1 MSETSDRQLSLFS
14 GLDGRRDD
22 PTRTRRPSDRAARDF
37 ATDPR
42 HNVVLEA
49 SAGTGKTSV
58 LVERYLNLLRA
69 DVEPANVLAMT
80 FTRQAAAEMRGRII
94 AQLRADAAQSSSART
109 RWNSLRDRLGEI
121 SISTVDAF
129 CLALLR
135 EFPLEADL
143 DPGFS
148 LADETEVPRL
158 IQDAVERAL
167 AVGARLATDDAGVA
181 ALLARLGHWR
191 AHTALT
197 ALLERRLVVPT
208 AFHRFLR
215 AAPRELTVDAVCGD
229 ACRRLADQMARNR
242 RLLDLMIAAGPGEDA
257 TFALVVRDLQRL
269 VALADLDPG
278 AARGSLDRI
287 REFFLT
293 RRGTPRHD
301 FRHGAGSSARSK
313 RTYREAATALAPH
326 LRQVFQR
333 FDRDVN
339 IVMVRAVQRLFGI
352 AVSEYQRAL
361 EARARLDFSD
371 VLQRAIELLRQMDEF
386 ARSRYRL
393 ESRYQHVLVDE
404 FQDTSRAQWE
414 LVSLLVKAW
423 GEGSGLVDEA
433 PVPPSIFI
441 VGDRKQSIYRFR
453 DADGSVLRSAAG
465 EIALLRPR
473 SEVRRSIAHSFRAG
487 PGLLSFVNDLFEAV
501 ATASGRP
508 DGFTYDAH
516 DRFPLPAVA
525 GRGPALPGAPTD
537 GNVVP
542 ARPLGVGVA
551 EDVETCA
558 SMVALE
564 IEQLLLDGRV
574 RSADG
579 AGERAIRPRD
589 IAILFR
595 ARQSHREFD
604 RALEQRVIPTYVYKG
619 LGFFDADEIK
629 DVRALVRFLANPASE
644 LRAAALLR
652 SRFARLS
659 DPALVALSG
668 RLSEALTAD
677 TASEWASRLPPD
689 DAVRLRLLRHGL
701 YEWLDLVDRLPPAE
715 VLDRVLLD
723 AAYARELKG
732 PHAMQARENLKKMR
746 ALIRKL
752 QNRGYA
758 TMARVAEQVDHLS
771 GDIATAIV
779 EAFDAVHLM
788 TVHAAKG
795 LEFPV
800 VFLVDLGRGTGAH
813 TPAVRVVTGEAED
826 EPSVTV
832 WPYRSDADEAE
843 RWRDVEETKRLL
855 YVASTRARDRLY
867 LSTVLSDG
875 TAAFNRGSF
884 GEVLPDGFASMFE
897 AAGDSSADVVQW
909 RGPSGR
915 AHELRV
921 LSSAVAEHPRD
932 PTGSDADREPTS
944 SVAIDL
950 TPVVQRGGVTRH
962 AVTASVSLDA
972 ESDADADDA
981 GVDSTTRED
990 IEHHRLHGQVLH
1002 QLLQRFLG
1010 RHVPD
1015 SIIAAYATDRLRL
1028 ERPLQPETIEQM
1040 AQRSVWMYR
1049 QFCEDPDVVALRGR
1063 EFLLEVPFSLHD
1075 PSSPSPSG
1083 VAEITTGTID
1093 CLARSGDDQMT
1104 VLEFKTG
1111 GARLEHRRQLE
1122 SYMVAVRAMFP
1133 NATVD
1138 GRIVYPPVE
1147 TNQRWSESK

>member
-1 MSETSDRQLSLFS
+1 MSETSDRQLSLLF
-14 GLDGRRDD
+14 GLDRGRDD
-22 PTRTRRPSDRAARDF
+22 PGWRSLPSDRAARDF

-69 DVEPANVLAMT
+69 DVEPSNVLAMT

-94 AQLRADAAQSSSART
+94 AQLRVDAAQSSSART

-158 IQDAVERAL
+158 VENAVGRAL
-167 AVGARLATDDAGVA
+167 AIGAGLAADDSGVA

-208 AFHRFLR
+208 ALHRFLA
-215 AAPRELTVDAVCGD
+215 AAPRELTVDGVCGE
-229 ACRRLADQMARNR
+229 ACRRLADRMAGER
-242 RLLDLMIAAGPGEDA
+242 RQLELMIEAGPGDDA
-257 TFALVVRDLQRL
+257 TFSLVTRDLQRL
-269 VALADLDPG
+269 AALADLDAG
-278 AARGSLDRI
+278 VARGSLDRI

-293 RRGTPRHD
+293 QRGTPRHD
-301 FRHGAGSSARSK
+301 FSAGATLSAHAK
-313 RTYREAATALAPH
+313 RTYREAAAALAPH
-326 LRQVFQR
+326 VREVVQR
-333 FDRDVN
+333 LDRDVN

-352 AVSEYQRAL
+352 AVSEYQLDL
-361 EARARLDFSD
+361 EGRARLDFSD

-404 FQDTSRAQWE
+404 FQDTSPAQWE

-423 GEGSGLVDEA
+423 SEGSGLVDEA
-433 PVPPSIFI
+433 PVPPTIFI

-453 DADGSVLRSAAG
+453 DADGSVLHAAAR
-465 EIALLRPR
+465 EIAALRPGN
-473 SEVRRSIAHSFRAG
+473 EVRRSIAHSFRAVS
-487 PGLLSFVNDLFEAV
+487 GLLSFVNDLFGAV
-501 ATASGRP
+501 AAASERP
-508 DGFTYDAH
+508 GGFTYESH
-516 DRFPLPAVA
+516 DRFPIQPAEVDRA
-525 GRGPALPGAPTD
+525 AMLGEPTGGA
-537 GNVVP
+537 VVP
-542 ARPLGVGVA
+542 TRPLGVAVA
-551 EDVETCA
+551 DDVESCA
-558 SMVALE
+558 STVASE
-564 IEQLLLDGRV
+564 IERLLGEGRARSTDGSGDRT
-574 RSADG
+574 
-579 AGERAIRPRD
+579 IRPGD
-589 IAILFR
+589 IASLFR

-604 RALEQRVIPTYVYKG
+604 RALEQRSVPTYVYKG

-659 DPALVALSG
+659 DPALVVLAG
-668 RLSEALTAD
+668 RLSESLMAD
-677 TASEWASRLPPD
+677 TVPEGVDRLPPD
-689 DAVRLRLLRHGL
+689 DAARLHLLRGGL
-701 YEWLDLVDRLPPAE
+701 HEWIDLVDRLPPAE

-723 AAYARELKG
+723 AAYARELHG
-732 PHAMQARENLKKMR
+732 PHVAQARENLKKMR

-758 TMARVAEQVDHLS
+758 TMARIADQIDHLS

-788 TVHAAKG
+788 TIHAAKG

-800 VFLVDLGRGTGAH
+800 VFLVDLGRGTGVH
-813 TPAVRVVTGEAED
+813 TPAVRVVTGQAD
-826 EPSVTV
+826 NQPSVTV
-832 WPYRSDADEAE
+832 WPYRSEADEDE

-875 TAAFNRGSF
+875 SAVFNRGSL
-884 GEVLPDGFASMFE
+884 GEVLPEGFASMFE
-897 AAGDSSADVVQW
+897 AAGGPQADVVQW
-909 RGPSGR
+909 RGPAGR
-915 AHELRV
+915 VHELRA
-921 LSSAVAEHPRD
+921 LSPAAADHPPEPMRI
-932 PTGSDADREPTS
+932 DADRDQTS
-944 SVAIDL
+944 TVSVDL
-950 TPVVQRGGVTRH
+950 TPVGQRGGMTRQ
-962 AVTASVSLDA
+962 AITVSVGR
-972 ESDADADDA
+972 DADPHTDGSGADSIA
-981 GVDSTTRED
+981 REET
-990 IEHHRLHGQVLH
+990 EHSRLCGQVVH
-1002 QLLQRFLG
+1002 QLVPRFLG
-1010 RHVPD
+1010 RTVPD
-1015 SIIAAYATDRLRL
+1015 SIIAAGATEWLRREL
-1028 ERPLQPETIEQM
+1028 PLDPDTVEQL
-1040 AQRSVWMYR
+1040 AQRSVRVYLR
-1049 QFCEDPDVVALRGR
+1049 LCEHPDLVSLRDR
-1063 EFLLEVPFSLHD
+1063 EFLFEVPFSFHD
-1075 PSSPSPSG
+1075 PTSPSTSG
-1083 VAEITTGTID
+1083 VREIATGTID
-1093 CLARSGDDQMT
+1093 CLARGRDDRMT

-1111 GARLEHRRQLE
+1111 AARPEHRRHLE
-1122 SYMVAVRAMFP
+1122 SYMVAARSMFP
-1133 NATVD
+1133 DAKVD
-1138 GRIVYPPVE
+1138 GRIVYPTVG
-1147 TNQRWSESK
+1147 TNRTGSGSK

>member
-14 GLDGRRDD
+14 GPDRGREEPGRGLQ
-22 PTRTRRPSDRAARDF
+22 PSDRAARDF

-69 DVEPANVLAMT
+69 DVEPVNVLAMT
-80 FTRQAAAEMRGRII
+80 FTRQAAADMRGRII

-109 RWNSLRDRLGEI
+109 RWNALRDRLGEI

-167 AVGARLATDDAGVA
+167 TIGARLAKDDSGVA

-191 AHTALT
+191 THTALT

-208 AFHRFLR
+208 ALHRFLT
-215 AAPRELTVDAVCGD
+215 AAPRGLTMDGVCGD
-229 ACRRLADQMARNR
+229 ACRQLADRLAGDR
-242 RLLDLMIAAGPGEDA
+242 RQLDLMITAGPAADA
-257 TFALVVRDLQRL
+257 TFSIVARDLQRL
-269 VALADLDPG
+269 AGLADLDPG
-278 AARGSLDRI
+278 VARGSLDRI

-293 RRGTPRHD
+293 QRGTPRHD
-301 FRHGAGSSARSK
+301 FSSGATLSAPAK
-313 RTYREAATALAPH
+313 RTYREAGAALASH
-326 LRQVFQR
+326 VREVTQR

-339 IVMVRAVQRLFGI
+339 VVMVRAVQRLFGI
-352 AVSEYQRAL
+352 AVSEYQREL
-361 EARARLDFSD
+361 EARAQLDFSD

-433 PVPPSIFI
+433 PVPPTVFI

-453 DADGSVLRSAAG
+453 DADGSVLYSAAR
-465 EIALLRPR
+465 EIASLRPGD
-473 SEVRRSIAHSFRAG
+473 EVRQSIAYSFRAV
-487 PGLLSFVNDLFEAV
+487 PGLLSFVNDLFGAI
-501 ATASGRP
+501 AAASERP
-508 DGFTYDAH
+508 DGFTFESH
-516 DRFPLPAVA
+516 DRFPLQTPDL
-525 GRGPALPGAPTD
+525 GDTALPAGPTD
-537 GNVVP
+537 GGP
-542 ARPLGVGVA
+542 TTRPLGVAVA
-551 EDVETCA
+551 DDVETCA
-558 SMVALE
+558 STVASE
-564 IEQLLLDGRV
+564 IQRLLGEERV
-574 RSADG
+574 RSTDG
-579 AGERAIRPRD
+579 SGDRTIRPGD

-604 RALEQRVIPTYVYKG
+604 RALEQRSIPTYVYKG

-644 LRAAALLR
+644 LTAAALLR

-659 DPALVALSG
+659 DPALVALAG
-668 RLSEALTAD
+668 RLSESLIAD
-677 TASEWASRLPPD
+677 SVPQETNRLPPD
-689 DAVRLRLLRHGL
+689 DAARLLLLRQGL
-701 YEWLDLVDRLPPAE
+701 QEWLDLVDRLPPAE

-723 AAYARELKG
+723 AAYARELNG
-732 PHAMQARENLKKMR
+732 PHVAQARENLKKMR

-758 TMARVAEQVDHLS
+758 TMARMAEQIDHLS
-771 GDIATAIV
+771 GDIATAVV

-813 TPAVRVVTGEAED
+813 TPAVRVVTGQAENQ
-826 EPSVTV
+826 PSVTV
-832 WPYRSDADEAE
+832 WPYRSDADDEE

-884 GEVLPDGFASMFE
+884 GELLPDGFAGLFE
-897 AAGDSSADVVQW
+897 AAGDPHVDVVQW
-909 RGPSGR
+909 RGPAGLV
-915 AHELRV
+915 HELRT
-921 LSSAVAEHPRD
+921 LSPGVADHPQEPVGVVDADRDQTSTVGVDLTPVGQRVGVTRRAVTVSVSSDAGPHTD
-932 PTGSDADREPTS
+932 GSDADSIAPDETEYRR
-944 SVAIDL
+944 L
-950 TPVVQRGGVTRH
+950 CGRVV
-962 AVTASVSLDA
+962 
-972 ESDADADDA
+972 
-981 GVDSTTRED
+981 
-990 IEHHRLHGQVLH
+990 H

-1010 RHVPD
+1010 RSVAD
-1015 SIIAAYATDRLRL
+1015 SVVAAYATQQFQL
-1028 ERPLQPETIEQM
+1028 ELPLCSKTIELL
-1040 AQRSVWMYR
+1040 AHRSVEVYQR
-1049 QFCEDPDVVALRGR
+1049 LCGDPDLVSLRDR
-1063 EFLLEVPFSLHD
+1063 EFLFEVPFSFHD
-1075 PSSPSPSG
+1075 PSSPSTAG
-1083 VAEITTGTID
+1083 VAETVTGTID
-1093 CLARSGDDQMT
+1093 CLARGRDNRMT
-1104 VLEFKTG
+1104 VLEFKTD
-1111 GARLEHRRQLE
+1111 AVRPEHRRQLDA
-1122 SYMVAVRAMFP
+1122 YVVAARAMFP
-1133 NATVD
+1133 GATVD
-1138 GRIVYPPVE
+1138 GRIVYAPMG
-1147 TNQRWSESK
+1147 TNRA

>member
-14 GLDGRRDD
+14 GLGRRRDESG
-22 PTRTRRPSDRAARDF
+22 RRSPPADRAARDF

-69 DVEPANVLAMT
+69 DVEPSNILAMT

-94 AQLRADAAQSSSART
+94 TQLRADAAQSSPART

-158 IQDAVERAL
+158 IHDAVERAL
-167 AVGARLATDDAGVA
+167 VVGARVARDDSGVA

-197 ALLERRLVVPT
+197 GMLERRLVVPT
-208 AFHRFLR
+208 VLHRFLT
-215 AAPRELTVDAVCGD
+215 AAPRQLTVDSVCGD
-229 ACRRLADQMARNR
+229 ACRRLADRMAAER
-242 RLLDLMIAAGPGEDA
+242 RHLDLMMAAGPGDDA
-257 TFALVVRDLQRL
+257 AFALVVRDLQH
-269 VALADLDPG
+269 LAAVSDLDPG
-278 AARGSLDRI
+278 AGRGSLDRI

-293 RRGTPRHD
+293 QRGTPRHE
-301 FRHGAGSSARSK
+301 FRSGASLPARAK
-313 RTYREAATALAPH
+313 RTYREAGAALAPH
-326 LRQVFQR
+326 VQEVVQR
-333 FDRDVN
+333 LDRDVN
-339 IVMVRAVQRLFGI
+339 VVMVRAVQRLFGI
-352 AVSEYQRAL
+352 AVSEYQRDL

-393 ESRYQHVLVDE
+393 EARYQHVLVDE

-414 LVSLLVKAW
+414 LVSLLVQAW

-433 PVPPSIFI
+433 PVPPTIFI

-453 DADGSVLRSAAG
+453 DADGSVLHSAAR
-465 EIALLRPR
+465 EIASLRPGD
-473 SEVRRSIAHSFRAG
+473 EVRRSITHSFRAV
-487 PGLLSFVNDLFEAV
+487 PGLLSFVNDLFTAV
-501 ATASGRP
+501 AAAAERP
-508 DGFTYDAH
+508 DGFTYESH
-516 DRFPLPAVA
+516 DRFPLQVA
-525 GRGPALPGAPTD
+525 EVGSAATLGAPTD
-537 GNVVP
+537 GEVV
-542 ARPLGVGVA
+542 ATRPLGVAVA
-551 EDVETCA
+551 DDVETCG
-558 SMVALE
+558 SMVASE
-564 IEQLLLDGRV
+564 IECLLREGRV
-574 RSADG
+574 RSTDG
-579 AGERAIRPRD
+579 SGERTIRPGD

-604 RALEQRVIPTYVYKG
+604 RALEQRCVPTYVYKG

-659 DPALVALSG
+659 DPTLVALAG
-668 RLSEALTAD
+668 RLSESLIAD
-677 TASEWASRLPPD
+677 TIPEEADRLPPD
-689 DAVRLRLLRHGL
+689 DADHLRLLRHGL
-701 YEWLDLVDRLPPAE
+701 HVWLDLVDRLPPAE
-715 VLDRVLLD
+715 VIDQVLLD
-723 AAYARELKG
+723 AAYARELHG
-732 PHAMQARENLKKMR
+732 PHVAQARENLKKIR

-758 TMARVAEQVDHLS
+758 TMARIAEQIDHLS

-813 TPAVRVVTGEAED
+813 TPAVRVVTGQAD
-826 EPSVTV
+826 ERPSVTV
-832 WPYRSDADEAE
+832 WPYRSEADEAE
-843 RWRDVEETKRLL
+843 RWRETEETKRLL

-884 GEVLPDGFASMFE
+884 GEVLPDGFTSMFE
-897 AAGDSSADVVQW
+897 AAADRQADVVQW
-909 RGPSGR
+909 RGPGGR
-915 AHELRV
+915 VHELRA
-921 LSSAVAEHPRD
+921 LSSVVVEPPRA
-932 PTGSDADREPTS
+932 PMGADADRDQRLT
-944 SVAIDL
+944 VGIDL
-950 TPVVQRGGVTRH
+950 TPVAERGSVTRH
-962 AVTASVSLDA
+962 AVTMSVGLHAD
-972 ESDADADDA
+972 SDSDGA
-981 GVDSTTRED
+981 GTDSATREEAAD
-990 IEHHRLHGQVLH
+990 RRLCGQVVH

-1010 RHVPD
+1010 RTVPD
-1015 SIIAAYATDRLRL
+1015 SVIAAYATQRLRPEL
-1028 ERPLQPETIEQM
+1028 PLQAETIEQL
-1040 AQRSVWMYR
+1040 AHRAVRVYHR
-1049 QFCEDPDVVALRGR
+1049 LREEPDVVALRDR
-1063 EFLLEVPFSLHD
+1063 ELLFEVPFSFHD
-1075 PSSPSPSG
+1075 PSSPPTSG
-1083 VAEITTGTID
+1083 VAEISTGTID
-1093 CLARSGDDQMT
+1093 CLAKGPDNRFT
-1104 VLEFKTG
+1104 VVEFKTG
-1111 GARLEHRRQLE
+1111 TARPEHRRQLE
-1122 SYMVAVRAMFP
+1122 SYIVAARTMFP
-1133 NATVD
+1133 TAHVD
-1138 GRIVYPPVE
+1138 GRIVYASVG
-1147 TNQRWSESK
+1147 TNRT

>member
-1 MSETSDRQLSLFS
+1 MSETSDQQLSLFP
-14 GLDGRRDD
+14 GPDRGREDPGRRSS
-22 PTRTRRPSDRAARDF
+22 PSDRAARDF

-69 DVEPANVLAMT
+69 DVEPSHVLAIT
-80 FTRQAAAEMRGRII
+80 FTRQAAAEMRERII
-94 AQLRADAAQSSSART
+94 AQLRIESAQSASARA
-109 RWNSLRDRLGEI
+109 RWSSLRDRLGEI

-158 IQDAVERAL
+158 VQDSVERTLGIGAAL
-167 AVGARLATDDAGVA
+167 AKDDAGVA
-181 ALLARLGHWR
+181 ALLARLGHGR

-197 ALLERRLVVPT
+197 ALLGRRLVVP
-208 AFHRFLR
+208 AALHRFLT
-215 AAPRELTVDAVCGD
+215 ATPRDLTVDGVCGD
-229 ACRRLADQMARNR
+229 SCRRLADRIAGER
-242 RLLDLMIAAGPGEDA
+242 RHFDLMIEAGPGDDPS
-257 TFALVVRDLQRL
+257 FSLVIRDLQRL
-269 VALADLDPG
+269 DALADLDSAVAR
-278 AARGSLDRI
+278 AALDRI

-293 RRGTPRHD
+293 QKGTTRREFSCT
-301 FRHGAGSSARSK
+301 ARLAAPVK
-313 RTYREAATALAPH
+313 RRFREAATALAPH
-326 LRQVFQR
+326 VRDVLQR
-333 FDRDVN
+333 LDREVN

-352 AVSEYQRAL
+352 AVSEYQRDL
-361 EARARLDFSD
+361 EARGRLDFSD
-371 VLQRAIELLRQMDEF
+371 VLQRAVELLRQMDEF

-423 GEGSGLVDEA
+423 GEGSGLVAEA
-433 PVPPSIFI
+433 PVPPTIFI

-453 DADGSVLRSAAG
+453 DADGSVLQSAAG
-465 EIALLRPR
+465 EIASLRPGDD
-473 SEVRRSIAHSFRAG
+473 VHRSIAHSFRAV

-501 ATASGRP
+501 AASS
-508 DGFTYDAH
+508 DQLDAFTYEPH
-516 DRFPLPAVA
+516 DRFPIEAAEVLDGAVSEEPA
-525 GRGPALPGAPTD
+525 D
-537 GNVVP
+537 GEVVRS
-542 ARPLGVGVA
+542 RPLGVA
-551 EDVETCA
+551 AADSIETCA
-558 SMVALE
+558 STVASE
-564 IEQLLLDGRV
+564 IERLLRAGRV

-579 AGERAIRPRD
+579 SGDRTVRPGD

-604 RALEQRVIPTYVYKG
+604 RALERRSIPTYVYKG

-629 DVRALVRFLANPASE
+629 DVRALVRFLANRASE

-659 DPALVALSG
+659 DPALVTLAG
-668 RLSEALTAD
+668 HLSESLVAD
-677 TASEWASRLPPD
+677 MPPGEADRLPAD
-689 DAVRLRLLRHGL
+689 DMARLQLLRHGL
-701 YEWLDLVDRLPPAE
+701 REWLDLVDRLPPAE

-723 AAYARELKG
+723 SAYARELHG
-732 PHAMQARENLKKMR
+732 AHVVQARENLKKMR

-758 TMARVAEQVDHLS
+758 TMARIADQIDHLS

-813 TPAVRVVTGEAED
+813 TPAVRVVTGRAESS
-826 EPSVTV
+826 PSVTV
-832 WPYRSDADEAE
+832 WPYRSDADEDE
-843 RWRDVEETKRLL
+843 RRRDLEETKRLL

-875 TAAFNRGSF
+875 SAAFNRGSF
-884 GEVLPDGFASMFE
+884 GEVLPDGFARAFE
-897 AAGDSSADVVQW
+897 AAAAPDAEVVQW
-909 RGPSGR
+909 RGPTGHV
-915 AHELRV
+915 HELRT
-921 LSSAVAEHPRD
+921 LTSGLPENHRESRPAD
-932 PTGSDADREPTS
+932 SGQDQIPTVR
-944 SVAIDL
+944 VDL
-950 TPVVQRGGVTRH
+950 TPVREASAVARR
-962 AVTASVSLDA
+962 AVTVVAGL
-972 ESDADADDA
+972 DADADTASSGD
-981 GVDSTTRED
+981 DSNRGDEP
-990 IEHHRLHGQVLH
+990 EHRRLCGQIVH

-1010 RHVPD
+1010 RTVPD
-1015 SIIAAYATDRLRL
+1015 PVIAAYARAQLRSAL
-1028 ERPLQPETIEQM
+1028 PLQPDATEQI
-1040 AQRSVWMYR
+1040 AHRSLSLYR
-1049 QFCEDPDVVALRGR
+1049 RLCEDPGLRDLDDR
-1063 EFLLEVPFSLHD
+1063 EYLFEVPFSFCD
-1075 PSSPSPSG
+1075 PSLPSPSG
-1083 VAEITTGTID
+1083 VAELVTGTID
-1093 CLARSGDDQMT
+1093 CLASSRDNRVT

-1111 GARLEHRRQLE
+1111 DPRPEHHRQLD
-1122 SYMVAVRAMFP
+1122 SYVAAARVMFP
-1133 NATVD
+1133 HAKID
-1138 GRIVYPPVE
+1138 GRLVYPPG
-1147 TNQRWSESK
+1147 TDQP